1 MLPSRESIFFYSNM
15 RNAPF
20 CTRIFIVL
28 TFAAFCFESL
38 FAQEPW
44 RSSLYPEDWSAPVR
58 EDGLIFEEDAFLQ
71 DFSFA
76 GYRMGTAPLSID
88 EGRVFDVVS
97 EFGADP
103 SGQSDSTAAIQ
114 AAIDAAKANGGGVVF
129 LKAGIYQ
136 LSVPAGADRCL
147 QIESSNTIFR
157 GEGVDRTYIFNST
170 TDMRDTEVIRVRPA
184 DWGSWT
190 TQRSTPIALT
200 RDELGPTKSLQ
211 LESVDGLV
219 VGDWIVA
226 HNPATEAFVQDLN
239 MDDGPDGVDWTD
251 SLSSLRGLLYLRQIT
266 SIDQANKR
274 IGIDIPTR
282 WALKM
287 RDGASVYK
295 TASHLTDVA
304 LEGFSIGNKR
314 ITKDGWAE
322 SDYTV
327 SGTGA
332 YDAHNTFLIEM
343 RGVVNGWIQHVD
355 SYSPGNDND
364 VHCLSNGV
372 LLDWCRNVTLYRL
385 RFQNTQYGGGGG
397 NGYMIRLNSA
407 SDSLIA
413 ECEVGHCR
421 HGIVMWR
428 MQNSGN
434 VVTRCYDYDSG
445 IQLADTQR
453 QTTSGRGSDHH
464 GVFSHSNLF
473 DSNRLERSYFEAAY
487 RGDWGGNPDHGITS
501 AQCVF
506 WNTTGDEYHANA
518 NFIVHSQQFGQGY
531 VIGTS
536 GDADGVRLI
545 EKRPNSAVRTT
556 PDDFLEGEGERETLV
571 PASLYKDQLLN
582 RSQEVSGHL
591 SFQKTDELLKM
602 AWEESPSL
610 NWALEKAT
618 NLKSWQSIT
627 QEAKGEYEEPLP
639 AESSFFRL
647 SVQ

>member
-1 MLPSRESIFFYSNM
+1 M

-20 CTRIFIVL
+20 CARVFLVL
-28 TFAAFCFESL
+28 VFAAFCSESML
-38 FAQEPW
+38 AQDPW
-44 RSSLYPEDWSAPVR
+44 RSSLYPSDWNAPVR
-58 EDGLIFEEDAFLQ
+58 EDGLRFEQDAFLQ
-71 DFSFA
+71 DFSYA

-88 EGRVFDVVS
+88 EGQVFDVVS

-103 SGQSDSTAAIQ
+103 TGQSDSTNAIQ

-129 LKAGIYQ
+129 LKAGSYQ
-136 LSVPAGADRCL
+136 LSVPHGADRCL
-147 QIESSNTIFR
+147 QIESSNTILR
-157 GEGVDRTYIFNST
+157 GEGVDQTYLFNST
-170 TDMRDTEVIRVRPA
+170 TEMRNAEVIRVRPA

-190 TQRSTPIALT
+190 TQRSTPIALS

-211 LESVDGLV
+211 LESVDGLAE
-219 VGDWIVA
+219 GDWIVA

-239 MDDGPDGVDWTD
+239 MDEGPDGVDWTD
-251 SLSSLRGLLYLRQIT
+251 TLSSLRGLLYLRQIT
-266 SIDQANKR
+266 SIDQLNKR
-274 IGIDIPTR
+274 IEIDIPTR
-282 WALKM
+282 WALKT

-295 TASHLTDVA
+295 TASHLTNVA
-304 LEGFSIGNKR
+304 LEGFSIGIKR

-343 RGVVNGWIQHVD
+343 RGVVNGWIQYVN
-355 SYSPGNDND
+355 SYSPGNDNE

-385 RFQNTQYGGGGG
+385 RFQNAQYGGGGG

-434 VVTRCYDYDSG
+434 VVTRCYDHDSG
-445 IQLADTQR
+445 IQLADSQR
-453 QTTSGRGSDHH
+453 QRTSGRGSDHH

-473 DSNRLERSYFEAAY
+473 DSIRLERSYLEAAY
-487 RGDWGGNPDHGITS
+487 RGDSGSNPDHGITS
-501 AQCVF
+501 SQCVF
-506 WNTTGDEYHANA
+506 WNTTGGEYHANA
-518 NFIVHSQQFGQGY
+518 DFIVHSQQFSQGY

-536 GDADGVRLI
+536 GVANGVRLT
-545 EKRPNSAVRTT
+545 EKRANSAVRTV
-556 PDDFLEGEGERETLV
+556 PDDFLEGQGEGEFLV
-571 PASLYKDQLLN
+571 PSSLYQDQLLS
-582 RSQEVSGHL
+582 RDQEVSGRL
-591 SFQKTDELLKM
+591 YFQKTDELLKM

-610 NWALEKAT
+610 NWTLEKAAD
-618 NLKSWQSIT
+618 LKNWQRISQSST
-627 QEAKGEYEEPLP
+627 GEHEEPLP
-639 AESSFFRL
+639 AQSSFFRL
-647 SVQ
+647 SVR